1 MGIINF
7 FKKMFNKK
15 VLTLPNKRRDILIQP
30 FCSGYAKINIGQKL
44 VVDEGWSAVIVAK
57 DKVLDVFTEG
67 NHELSLAYMPKTTK
81 ELKLDKGKV
90 VKDGLVAEV
99 VLPKSFKC
107 DLYFIRTDHI
117 QGRKWQSGLVKVREK
132 DKKNLKYKMQGNYSF
147 QVQAPDKAIKLFLID
162 WAKIKAGKA
171 IVKLDYLVSEV
182 CNEVLWDKKFASRK
196 ELTEY
201 NFANTQIKP
210 AVYKTFIKYGICITD
225 MQVENI
231 IYPQDFK
238 EETFE
243 SVKPEKVQVEAKA
256 QNPDTKEITSIESV
270 EEIAPPKQ
278 KDLLSQAND
287 VISEKSEE
295 LNYQENK
302 KLAFKNDKKQETQIV
317 SDKTE
322 TIMQKPLIEEN
333 LKKTENEVEKSL
345 NAENS
350 AKIEN
355 KTENFDSKQE
365 EKFSTNENLFVTD
378 NFVKTKEDNP
388 FAVINLKNE
397 TNENKNQENLE
408 IICSNCGAIIP
419 KDSIFCNKCGKM
431 IEKENENGKKD
442 KYN

>member
-30 FCSGYAKINIGQKL
+30 FCSGYARINIGQKL

-67 NHELSLAYMPKTTK
+67 NHELSLAYLPKTTK

-107 DLYFIRTDHI
+107 DLYFIRTDYI
-117 QGRKWQSGLVKVREK
+117 QGRKWQSGLVRVREK

-171 IVKLDYLVSEV
+171 IIKLDYLVSEV
-182 CNEVLWDKKFASRK
+182 CNEVLWDKKFSSHK

-201 NFANTQIKP
+201 DFANTQIKP
-210 AVYKTFIKYGICITD
+210 TVYKTFIKYGICITD

-231 IYPQDFK
+231 IYPQNFK

-243 SVKPEKVQVEAKA
+243 SVQPENAKIDKK
-256 QNPDTKEITSIESV
+256 QQKSTKKELTNESV
-270 EEIAPPKQ
+270 EKIAPPPQ

-287 VISEKSEE
+287 AISEKSEE
-295 LNYQENK
+295 LNYQEK
-302 KLAFKNDKKQETQIV
+302 EKLAFENNQTTQTEIMPEQAEKLLNDENLLS
-317 SDKTE
+317 SDK
-322 TIMQKPLIEEN
+322 MVEN
-333 LKKTENEVEKSL
+333 NSPQSDVFASNNFENQ
-345 NAENS
+345 A
-350 AKIEN
+350 
-355 KTENFDSKQE
+355 
-365 EKFSTNENLFVTD
+365 
-378 NFVKTKEDNP
+378 EDNP
-388 FAVINLKNE
+388 FITDITENQP
-397 TNENKNQENLE
+397 NENITQNNFTV
-408 IICSNCGAIIP
+408 ICSNCGAIVP

-442 KYN
+442 TENN